1 VAKIY
6 GDGSFV
12 VTNNPGRCI
21 AYGSLDQLKTDFE
34 SVKTRLVSEGLLT
47 IPKEPLVLGA
57 DHYRTQFM
65 ELALDGA
72 PEMRSDA
79 DSIEVLLKGG
89 PAKKREAFSRVF
101 NQEKAFID
109 SMLHSGMKLPAN

>member
-1 VAKIY
+1 M
-6 GDGSFV
+6 
-12 VTNNPGRCI
+12 
-21 AYGSLDQLKTDFE
+21 
-34 SVKTRLVSEGLLT
+34 KTRLVSEGLLT

-65 ELALDGA
+65 ELALDGV

-109 SMLHSGMKLPAN
+109 SLLHSGMKLPAN